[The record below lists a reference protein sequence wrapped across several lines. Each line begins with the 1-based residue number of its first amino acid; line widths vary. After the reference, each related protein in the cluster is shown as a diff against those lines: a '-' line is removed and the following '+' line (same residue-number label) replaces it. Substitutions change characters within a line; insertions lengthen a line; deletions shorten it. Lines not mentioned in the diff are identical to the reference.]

1 MFNMTGSQNRIV
13 TTTEIEPG
21 IHLISIAAPTGRR
34 NQLDS
39 QTMQELDA
47 AIDAVVGRLNSSD
60 SNSSDSSRPPRGIV
74 IDSKVAGQFLAGVDL
89 AAVRATADCA
99 DRDID
104 ALCRMGRTIFQKLY
118 HCDAVT
124 VAAINGQTCDGGV
137 ELAMWCDYRVAV
149 DTAETTFQF
158 PGVNVGMLPA
168 WGGSVLLP
176 RLTSLRSAVDV
187 IATATTWNVRQALSQ
202 GLVDEA
208 VGEKELLPS
217 AVAWIKKHAADQD
230 ALTQRRQQKLQPVAV
245 SQTQD
250 AALKESIAAI
260 GASVAASVDV
270 YPFAPTVAMEHL
282 LRTAGAP
289 MDAALASETAAV
301 IQVYGSPANKGL
313 LNHYFLIDRNK
324 EHPGLVD
331 LRLTPAVVKKLGII
345 GAGVMGRSI
354 AKVALEN
361 GVDVALVD
369 ASQNS
374 IAIAKSEL
382 AEPEFTIP
390 PGRDLEIT
398 NEYTCISDADLIIE
412 AVVETVSVKAAVGE
426 KIQSAAQPGALVASN
441 TSSIPIETMAANFD
455 APQRFCGI
463 HFCHPEV
470 MSLVEVIAGPDSS
483 EQTVADAVGFI
494 RQLGKMP
501 IAINDGAG
509 FVVNRLLAAML
520 NGALQLLVQ
529 GLTISK
535 IDQAMKAFG
544 FRAGPF
550 EIIDIIGA
558 DTCMYA
564 GRVMWEH
571 GMSCVSLLPIL
582 PKLVKHNRLGRK
594 TLIGFYLYPD
604 YRAQGVVD
612 PGLDDIVAKYQ
623 RSEVSDEV
631 ASLSDERIAMQI
643 LAPVVLEA
651 TRIIEEEVVN
661 DFRDIELAFIEG
673 LSFPRHRGGL
683 LFWADEVG
691 VESIVKTL
699 VRLTDIDQRLEP
711 TELLRT
717 MREKKLTFYP

>member
-1 MFNMTGSQNRIV
+1 MTGSQNRIV
-13 TTTEIEPG
+13 TTSEIEPG
-21 IHLISIAAPTGRR
+21 IHLISIAASAGRR

-39 QTMQELDA
+39 QTMQQLDA
-47 AIDAVVGRLNSSD
+47 AVEELVGLRAESSHRVAV
-60 SNSSDSSRPPRGIV
+60 RGIV
-74 IDSKVAGQFLAGVDL
+74 IGSAVAGQFLAGVDL
-89 AAVRATADCA
+89 AAVRATANFA

-104 ALCRMGRTIFQKLY
+104 AFCRMGRTIFRKL
-118 HCDAVT
+118 HQCEAVT
-124 VAAINGQTCDGGV
+124 VAAIDGVAFDGGV
-137 ELAMWCDYRVAV
+137 ELAMWCDFRVAV
-149 DTAETTFQF
+149 DAAATAFQF
-158 PGVNVGMLPA
+158 SGVEVGLLPA

-176 RLTSLRSAVDV
+176 RLTSVPSAVAAIATAAPYDVQQAAAEGLVDRVVPRNGLLRSAVE
-187 IATATTWNVRQALSQ
+187 
-202 GLVDEA
+202 LVNQYADDREA
-208 VGEKELLPS
+208 V
-217 AVAWIKKHAADQD
+217 
-230 ALTQRRQQKLQPVAV
+230 TRRRQQKLQPVDPSGLQGA
-245 SQTQD
+245 D
-250 AALKESIAAI
+250 LKQSIAEI
-260 GASVAASVDV
+260 GEAVAGSVDI
-270 YPFAPTVAMEHL
+270 YPFAPTVVMEHV
-282 LRTAGAP
+282 LRTAGLP
-289 MDAALASETAAV
+289 IEAALESETAAV
-301 IQVYGSPANKGL
+301 VGVYGSPANRGL
-313 LNHYFLIDRNK
+313 LNHHFLVDRNRK
-324 EHPGLVD
+324 YPGLVD
-331 LRLTPAVVKKLGII
+331 LSLTPVGIKKLGII

-361 GVDVALVD
+361 GLDVALVD

-374 IAIAKSEL
+374 IAIAKDEL
-382 AEPEFTIP
+382 AEPEFAIP
-390 PGRDLEIT
+390 SGRRLEIT
-398 NEYTCISDADLIIE
+398 NEYTCISDADLVIE
-412 AVVETVSVKAAVGE
+412 AVVETVSVKAVVGQ
-426 KIQSAAQPGALVASN
+426 KIQSVVRPGTLLASN
-441 TSSIPIETMAANFD
+441 TSSIPIEAMAANFD

-535 IDQAMKAFG
+535 IDRAMRAFG

-604 YRAQGVVD
+604 YRSEGVVD
-612 PGLDDIVAKYQ
+612 PGLDDIVSKYQ
-623 RSEVSDEV
+623 RSVVAQPV
-631 ASLSDERIAMQI
+631 ASLSDEAIAMQI

-683 LFWADEVG
+683 LFWADGVG
-691 VESIVKTL
+691 VEAIVKTL
-699 VRLTDIDQRLEP
+699 MQLTDIDQRLVP